1 MIIIRQKIKFKHIAI
16 ISTIVIS
23 ITLVLVFINLALISP
38 LKDFENTVDTT
49 TVTVAKATAP
59 TKTTNSDNIEY
70 NTEPTE
76 ITTVKPTQKAVK
88 SKKTKRKNSDTK
100 QNNNSSN
107 YGSYDEQSSKSTS
120 NSSIKNNSSSS
131 KSNSSPNNKETPKA
145 TKKPTQKPT
154 QKATQAPAQETTLS
168 QNNIYLSYSNI
179 TVRKGDIVF
188 LNLINASDG
197 VSWSVSNPNILQNYG
212 GGNNQC
218 SYKALNSGTAII
230 TSSYKGINYY
240 CTVTVTN

>member
-38 LKDFENTVDTT
+38 FKDFENSVE
-49 TVTVAKATAP
+49 ATAITVIKTSNP
-59 TKTTNSDNIEY
+59 TKTTNSDNSEY
-70 NTEPTE
+70 ETEPTE

-88 SKKTKRKNSDTK
+88 NKKTKRKNSNTK
-100 QNNNSSN
+100 QNNSSSN
-107 YGSYDEQSSKSTS
+107 YDSYGDQ
-120 NSSIKNNSSSS
+120 SS
-131 KSNSSPNNKETPKA
+131 KSNSSSSNKNNSSSTKSNSSKNNKETPKA
-145 TKKPTQKPT
+145 TQKSTQKPT
-154 QKATQAPAQETTLS
+154 QKATQAPAQETTIS
-168 QNNIYLSYSNI
+168 HNNIYLSYSNI
-179 TVRKGDIVF
+179 TAKKGDIVF
-188 LNLINASDG
+188 LTLINASDG

-218 SYKALNSGTAII
+218 SYKALNPGTAII
-230 TSSYKGINYY
+230 TSSYKGNNYC